1 MDSVSGRSNNLCFA
15 TQNFFA
21 CALAD
26 AEPGGDR
33 AGFDEAD
40 HRSPLPVWPA
50 STPGR
55 DCTDLVYCSYY
66 PPADLWQLHMDE
78 ASPQWRMVDT
88 GSLSHLI
95 DLTWTRPN
103 SSIDPATES
112 RFTERADKL
121 LKISEAGYVHH
132 ADGARLALVLP
143 IIMASAASAESTM

>member
-15 TQNFFA
+15 TQNFFT

-95 DLTWTRPN
+95 DLTWTGPD
-103 SSIDPATES
+103 SSIAE
-112 RFTERADKL
+112 KL
-121 LKISEAGYVHH
+121 VKISEAGYVHR
-132 ADGARLALVLP
+132 ADGARFALVLP

>member
-55 DCTDLVYCSYY
+55 DCPDPVSCRYF

-95 DLTWTRPN
+95 DLTWTRPD
-103 SSIDPATES
+103 SSIAE
-112 RFTERADKL
+112 KL
-121 LKISEAGYVHH
+121 LKISEAGYVHR